1 MKMSPKKIAL
11 IVLTVF
17 VAVSIGYLVYSE
29 TREAQPAETGIV
41 EQEKQ
46 DEEIAGN
53 TALASDEKQAI
64 DRIVRVYYFHTTF
77 RCPTCHKIEEYTK
90 NTILSTFGPELKKGT
105 IVWKALNVE
114 EPQNRHFT
122 DDYKLFTKSVV
133 VVDEQKGKQ
142 VRWKVLD
149 KTWELVHDQSAFADY
164 IRGEV
169 KKYMEGA

>member
-29 TREAQPAETGIV
+29 TREARPAETGIV
-41 EQEKQ
+41 EQGKQ
-46 DEEIAGN
+46 GEQIAGN

-77 RCPTCHKIEEYTK
+77 RCPTCRKIEEYTK
-90 NTILSTFGPELKKGT
+90 SAIISAFATEIKSGT
-105 IVWKALNVE
+105 IAWKALNVE
-114 EPQNRHFT
+114 EPQNRHFM

-149 KTWELVHDQSAFADY
+149 KTWELVHDQSAFTNY
-164 IRGEV
+164 IRSEV
-169 KKYMEGA
+169 KRYLEGA